1 MTSLSH
7 LGSAPDSE
15 SSPRQHAREHEM
27 PKPTGAS
34 TPYALVTVFSP
45 ALEELSVLLK
55 ELSLFLLAF
64 DN

>member
-1 MTSLSH
+1 
-7 LGSAPDSE
+7 
-15 SSPRQHAREHEM
+15 M

-45 ALEELSVLLK
+45 ALEVLSVLLK
-55 ELSLFLLAF
+55 EISLFLLAF